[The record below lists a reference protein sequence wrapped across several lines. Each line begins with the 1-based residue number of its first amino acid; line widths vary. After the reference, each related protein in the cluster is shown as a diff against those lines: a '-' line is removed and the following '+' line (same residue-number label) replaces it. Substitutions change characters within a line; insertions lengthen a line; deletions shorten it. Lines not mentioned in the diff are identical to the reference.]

1 MRSRVIFFTFLLAV
15 GAFALPLAAHA
26 ASIPYF
32 GPIIPEATPDC
43 PAGWGM
49 LVTVINNIIIVLLSI
64 MIVFFAPLMIAYAGF
79 LFVVNPT
86 NAGGKE
92 QAKKI
97 LTNTIVGIIISLS
110 AWMIVGAVMA
120 ALYKS
125 PDGTWGT
132 WQELM
137 VGGGADSCLDP
148 ASAPTTPAPKPP
160 PITVVPP
167 KGKFVY
173 AAGIDKQASHKSAA
187 VVVLI
192 SCMAGKLTKDATIT
206 SISDSTIVSGKNT
219 FQTCAAKGKT
229 IGCAHAANSCH
240 YGGRGCVGSSYAIDL
255 AGDLN
260 ALDTLA
266 MSCGASALNEGNHL
280 HVSVGRQQGCGCDAS
295 LD

>member
-1 MRSRVIFFTFLLAV
+1 MLAV

-26 ASIPYF
+26 AETIPFF
-32 GPIIPEATPDC
+32 GPIVPANC
-43 PAGWGM
+43 PAGWGL

-110 AWMIVGAVMA
+110 AWMIVGAIMA
-120 ALYKS
+120 VLYKD
-125 PDGTWGT
+125 PTRDGSTWGT

-137 VGGGADSCLDP
+137 VGGGSSDGCLGQP
-148 ASAPTTPAPKPP
+148 GSGAPAPTTPAPKKPP
-160 PITVVPP
+160 VTVVPP

-173 AAGIDKQASHKSAA
+173 APGIDKQASHKSAA

-219 FQTCAAKGKT
+219 FQTCVAKGKT

-240 YGGRGCVGSSYAIDL
+240 YGGSGCVGSSYAIDL

-280 HVSVGRQQGCGCDAS
+280 HVSIGRPNGCGCDAR